1 MTSAPILVATDM
13 SNRSDRAMARAFRIA
28 RDLGAPVVVM
38 TVLDDAMPAD
48 LMPDLHD
55 RSRERLERYCAT
67 LSGGTVPFTVEIQTG
82 DPTEDIL
89 AAVEA
94 RQPRLLVLGS
104 HRPRAFM
111 DMVRETT
118 LQRIVRH
125 TSAPVLLAMD
135 RDDHDYRS
143 VLVPTDF
150 SPASASAARIALEIA
165 PQAQLSAL
173 HALQVPYSGM
183 LATAPAARD
192 ELEKPFRNDAKRS
205 DALWRQELDLAS
217 MPPTEIVL
225 GAPQRLM
232 RDRVRQGQADLIAV
246 GAHGRVGAGRAILG
260 SVSTDLMRDPP
271 CDLLIARP

>member
-1 MTSAPILVATDM
+1 MSSAPILVATDM
-13 SNRSDRAMARAFRIA
+13 SNRSDRAMSRAFHIA
-28 RDLGAPVVVM
+28 RDLGLPVLVM
-38 TVLDDAMPAD
+38 TVLDDAMPAEM
-48 LMPDLHD
+48 LSDLHE
-55 RSRERLERYCAT
+55 RSRDRLERYCAT
-67 LSGGTVPFTVEIQTG
+67 LSGGTVPFTVEVQTG

-89 AAVEA
+89 AAVEV
-94 RQPRLLVLGS
+94 RQPRLLVLGT

-118 LQRIVRH
+118 MQRIVRH
-125 TSAPVLLAMD
+125 TSVPVLLVTD

-143 VLVPTDF
+143 ILVPTDF
-150 SPASASAARIALEIA
+150 SPASAAAARVALEIA
-165 PQAQLSAL
+165 PKAQLSAL

-205 DALWRQELDLAS
+205 DTLWRQELDLAS

-232 RDRVRQGQADLIAV
+232 RDRVRQDQADLIAV